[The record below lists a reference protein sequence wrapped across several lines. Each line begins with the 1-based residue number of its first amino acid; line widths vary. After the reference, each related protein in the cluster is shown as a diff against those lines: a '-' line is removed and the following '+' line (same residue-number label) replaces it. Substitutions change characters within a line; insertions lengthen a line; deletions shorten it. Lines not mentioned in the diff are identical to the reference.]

1 MSSSSFIPLSLFN
14 VLAQMNTCYV
24 LKSLNDQTVVQCCGY
39 LAVSFLLLLL
49 TLGLDA
55 ELIQHSLVV
64 LQNQ

>member
-1 MSSSSFIPLSLFN
+1 
-14 VLAQMNTCYV
+14 MNTCYV